1 MSPIIQS
8 ILEQLGLI
16 LAILPVVFFNMLFL
30 YDYSFRWHGK

>member
-16 LAILPVVFFNMLFL
+16 LAILPVCIFQHALSV
-30 YDYSFRWHGK
+30 